1 MALPSAL
8 MAMLVC
14 ALAPAARPPPAGPRA
29 ARLVTRALVLRGGA
43 PRRAPANTHGSW
55 NVDGRWDKG
64 GKKIKYMQSRD
75 GFDFSRAKMRRQK
88 RRWNAKYGSPGDS
101 APGAGADSA
110 GMVYGDMGEEPVT
123 MRDLGF
129 FAPEGL
135 VRASPSGVGSA
146 ARTRRVH
153 ARLYSVCG
161 ATRCKRATYTS
172 SHTDTH
178 TLT

>member
-1 MALPSAL
+1 MKAPRCAALIAIF
-8 MAMLVC
+8 VC
-14 ALAPAARPPPAGPRA
+14 AQAPAARPPPAGPRA
-29 ARLVTRALVLRGGA
+29 ACPVTRALVLRGGA
-43 PRRAPANTHGSW
+43 PRRVPANTHGSW

-101 APGAGADSA
+101 APGAGADRA
-110 GMVYGDMGEEPVT
+110 GLVYGDVGEEPLT

-135 VRASPSGVGSA
+135 VRASPSSVVSA

-153 ARLYSVCG
+153 ARLCSVCG
-161 ATRCKRATYTS
+161 ARRFKRL
-172 SHTDTH
+172 TH
-178 TLT
+178 IYI